1 MNERQNKRKKQN
13 REEPEWVVFVF
24 VVVAVAVGI
33 LLMSMHQ
40 RKTVEFET
48 DTLSF
53 EYPASWIKEVTFS
66 GNAEGSSRT
75 VHNLQT
81 IFKAQAMQSESGFA
95 PKLEVKKLTISRL
108 DSMNPASGLTEAVTY
123 LTMRYSQRL
132 SNFEVFEIGTREI
145 AGIEGVLVE
154 YSSVHEAV
162 ESSVRKSFPIPVY
175 GIDFLLE
182 MENGA
187 EDDSKQTVYLFTF
200 RTAADKVDGAVSEL
214 EKIIKTLS
222 IENQT

>member
-1 MNERQNKRKKQN
+1 
-13 REEPEWVVFVF
+13 
-24 VVVAVAVGI
+24 
-33 LLMSMHQ
+33 
-40 RKTVEFET
+40 
-48 DTLSF
+48 
-53 EYPASWIKEVTFS
+53 
-66 GNAEGSSRT
+66 
-75 VHNLQT
+75 
-81 IFKAQAMQSESGFA
+81 
-95 PKLEVKKLTISRL
+95 
-108 DSMNPASGLTEAVTY
+108 
-123 LTMRYSQRL
+123 MRYSQRL

-200 RTAADKVDGAVSEL
+200 RTSADKVDGAVSEL